1 MYNPK
6 LRRKQNMV
14 FENKIKLLRKEK
26 SWSQTELAQKI
37 DSDARQISQYEHG
50 KITPSIE
57 TIIKIAKVFN
67 VSTDYL
73 LIENTPKNPVIV
85 DDEELTKYI
94 EYIQKLETE
103 DKKCLYH
110 MIDSFM
116 TKNKIKDFAEQLN
129 P

>member
-1 MYNPK
+1 
-6 LRRKQNMV
+6 MV